1 MVRQLSAYNHD
12 RDTVGLTYVYPVV
25 SRRAGGVSVGVNLNT
40 NHACNWH
47 CAYCQVPDLTRGVA
61 PEINLSLLRE
71 ELHGFLYEL
80 LHGNFMAKCVPADC
94 RTLRDIAISG
104 NGEPTSCSQFEAVV
118 RLIVET
124 MHQTSVPDDVKLR
137 LITNGSYM
145 HKTHVRQGMKCMA
158 EHHGEV
164 WIKLDAVT
172 PEAIHRIN
180 GVKMDAV
187 RLRRQIE
194 TAASLCPTWIQ
205 TCMFAW
211 DGQPPDKAEVTAYL
225 DFLAGL
231 VRDGVAVK
239 GVLLYGLA
247 RPSLQPE
254 ASRVSAL
261 PQAWMRSLAE
271 KIAGT
276 GLAVQLSL

>member
-1 MVRQLSAYNHD
+1 MRQLSTDNHD

-47 CAYCQVPDLTRGVA
+47 CAYCQVPDLVRGTA

-71 ELHGFLYEL
+71 ELHDFLHQL
-80 LHGNFMAKCVPADC
+80 LHGDFMVRRVPADC
-94 RTLRDIAISG
+94 RRLCDIAISG
-104 NGEPTSCSQFEAVV
+104 DGEPTSCSQFDAVV
-118 RLIVET
+118 QLIADV
-124 MHQTSVPDDVKLR
+124 MHQADIPKDVKLR

-145 HKTHVRQGMKCMA
+145 HRAHVQRGLRLMALRQ
-158 EHHGEV
+158 GEV

-172 PEAIHRIN
+172 PGAIRRIN
-180 GVKMDAV
+180 GVKLDAA

-194 TAASLCPTWIQ
+194 LAASLCPTWIQ
-205 TCMFAW
+205 SCMFAW
-211 DGQPPDKAEVTAYL
+211 DGQPPDEAEVAAYL

-231 VRDGVAVK
+231 VKDGVPVE

-254 ASRVSAL
+254 AGHVSAL
-261 PQAWMRSLAE
+261 PQAWMQSLAE
-271 KIAGT
+271 KIEGT
-276 GLAVQLSL
+276 GLPVRLSL